1 MGGLGDGA
9 SARWRSLHELAVVSG
24 VLGKSDSEI
33 AERYR
38 DYGHIERWKDVRE
51 YQKHASALGRLAFT
65 DEEVNAV
72 RDAAGAVELR
82 WGRHLFGFL
91 GVPMG
96 LFLVWTSIVA
106 VLLVRR

>member
-1 MGGLGDGA
+1 M
-9 SARWRSLHELAVVSG
+9 
-24 VLGKSDSEI
+24 
-33 AERYR
+33 
-38 DYGHIERWKDVRE
+38 RE